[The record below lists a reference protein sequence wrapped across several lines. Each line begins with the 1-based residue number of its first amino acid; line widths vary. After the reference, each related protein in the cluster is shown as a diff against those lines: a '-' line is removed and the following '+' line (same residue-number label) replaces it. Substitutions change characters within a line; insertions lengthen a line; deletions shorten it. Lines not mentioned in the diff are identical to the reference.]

1 MMWIVEVELFSFDE
15 EIEDYEVITEYYFV
29 VSDNDTEYNTVVSM
43 INSEVRMYLINL
55 FDTID
60 HGWGYEVKNVF
71 TVDVDSWY
79 RVIETTSINY

>member
-1 MMWIVEVELFSFDE
+1 MMWIVEVELFSFDV

-29 VSDNDTEYNTVVSM
+29 VSDNDTDYDTIVMM

-60 HGWGYEVKNVF
+60 HNWNYEVKNVF